1 MGVDIRVLIIEDTE
15 DDALLLWRAL
25 RRGGY
30 EVQWQRVD
38 TAPAMKTALESQP
51 WDVVVSDYSMPRFSA
66 TDALALLKES
76 GLDLPFIIVSGA
88 IGEGA
93 AVEAMKAGAH
103 DYVMKSNLARLVP
116 AIERERREARSRAKR
131 RAAEAALHESEERY
145 ALAAQGAN
153 DGLWDWDLK
162 TDRIYF
168 SARWKSMLGY
178 AGDEVG
184 DRPTEWMARVHP
196 ADVERLRTEIAA
208 HLEGRSPHFESEH
221 RLEHKDG
228 RYRWVISRGLAVLDT
243 EGTAY
248 RMAGSL
254 TDVSERKMVEERLV
268 HDALHDSLT
277 GLPNRTLFID
287 RLERLIQRA
296 QRHPDLVFAVLWLDI
311 DRFKVINDSL
321 GHLHGDRLLIAIAR
335 RLEEN
340 LRAEDTLARL
350 GGDEFSALV
359 DEIQDLGDAIRIA
372 ERIQQA
378 LAPAFELDGHEVFV
392 TTSIGIALGGPG
404 YKRAEDLLRD
414 ADMAMYRAKGLGK
427 SRHAVF
433 DETLH
438 ARAVARLELE
448 TDLRHA
454 VQAKAFRVHYQPIV
468 RLDTGKLIG
477 FEALVRWEHP
487 ERGQLSPGEFIPVAE
502 DTGLI
507 VAMGRSVLEQACG
520 QLQAWQEEF
529 DYDLGLSMS
538 VNLSSRELTQPDLVK
553 EVRSILRRTG
563 LDGSKLRLEI
573 TESMLMENLDVAC
586 TVLTELRAMNI
597 CVSVDDFGTGYS
609 SLNYL
614 HRLPIDVL
622 KIDRSFVAGLDV
634 DEEHLAIVRAIVT
647 LSQSLGMEVVAEGI
661 ETTEQCEYLKT
672 LECQYGQGYLFS
684 RPLDREIATALIA
697 DQLRARVASIG

>member
-1 MGVDIRVLIIEDTE
+1 MGVDLRVLIIEDTE
-15 DDALLLWRAL
+15 DDALLLWRVL

-30 EVQWQRVD
+30 EVQWQRVE
-38 TAPAMKTALESQP
+38 TAPAMKAALESQP
-51 WDVVVSDYSMPRFSA
+51 WDVIVSDYSMPRFSA
-66 TDALALLKES
+66 TGALGVLKES

-88 IGEGA
+88 IGEDA

-116 AIERERREARSRAKR
+116 AIERERREAQSRAKR
-131 RAAEAALHESEERY
+131 RSAEAALHESEERY

-153 DGLWDWDLK
+153 DGLWDWNLK

-168 SARWKSMLGY
+168 STRWKSMLGY
-178 AGDEVG
+178 AGDEIG
-184 DRPTEWMARVHP
+184 DRPAEWLARVHP

-221 RLEHKDG
+221 RLQHNDG
-228 RYRWVISRGLAVLDT
+228 TYRWVVSRGLAVLDT

-254 TDVSERKMVEERLV
+254 TDVTERKVVEERLV

-277 GLPNRTLFID
+277 GLPNRSLFID
-287 RLERLIQRA
+287 RLERLIQRT

-321 GHLHGDRLLIAIAR
+321 GHLHGDRLLVAIAR
-335 RLEEN
+335 RLETY
-340 LRAEDTLARL
+340 LRSEDTLARL
-350 GGDEFSALV
+350 GGDEFGALV
-359 DEIQDLGDAIRIA
+359 DEIQGLGDAIRIA

-392 TTSIGIALGGPG
+392 TTSIGIVVGGPG
-404 YKRAEDLLRD
+404 YQRAEDLLRD

-433 DETLH
+433 DETMH
-438 ARAVARLELE
+438 ARAVARLQLE

-454 VQAKAFRVHYQPIV
+454 VQAQAFRVHYQPIV
-468 RLDTGKLIG
+468 KLDTGKLIG

-487 ERGQLSPGEFIPVAE
+487 ERGHLSPGEFIPVAE

-507 VAMGRSVLEQACG
+507 VPMGRSVLEQACR
-520 QLQAWQEEF
+520 QLRAWQDEF
-529 DYDLGLSMS
+529 DDLDLSMS

-553 EVRSILRRTG
+553 EVRKILLRTG

-586 TVLTELRAMNI
+586 TVLTELRVPKSN
-597 CVSVDDFGTGYS
+597 GP
-609 SLNYL
+609 
-614 HRLPIDVL
+614 R
-622 KIDRSFVAGLDV
+622 
-634 DEEHLAIVRAIVT
+634 RAPCGAW
-647 LSQSLGMEVVAEGI
+647 LS
-661 ETTEQCEYLKT
+661 
-672 LECQYGQGYLFS
+672 
-684 RPLDREIATALIA
+684 R
-697 DQLRARVASIG
+697 

>member
-1 MGVDIRVLIIEDTE
+1 
-15 DDALLLWRAL
+15 LLWRAL
-25 RRGGY
+25 RCGGY
-30 EVQWQRVD
+30 EVHWQRVE
-38 TAPAMKTALESQP
+38 TAPAMEAALESQP
-51 WDVVVSDYSMPRFSA
+51 WDVIVSDFSMPRFSA
-66 TDALALLKES
+66 TGALGVLKQS

-116 AIERERREARSRAKR
+116 AIERERREAQSRAKR
-131 RAAEAALHESEERY
+131 RSAEAALHESEERY

-168 SARWKSMLGY
+168 SARWRSMLGY
-178 AGDEVG
+178 AGDEIG
-184 DRPTEWMARVHP
+184 DRPTEWLARVHP

-208 HLEGRSPHFESEH
+208 HLEGRSAHFESEH
-221 RLEHKDG
+221 RLQHKDG
-228 RYRWVISRGLAVLDT
+228 TYRWVVSRGLAVLDT

-277 GLPNRTLFID
+277 GLPNRSLFID
-287 RLERLIQRA
+287 RLERLIQRT

-321 GHLHGDRLLIAIAR
+321 GHLHGDRLLVAIAR
-335 RLEEN
+335 RLETY
-340 LRAEDTLARL
+340 LRSEDTLARL
-350 GGDEFSALV
+350 GGDEFGALV
-359 DEIQDLGDAIRIA
+359 DEIQGLGDAIRIA

-392 TTSIGIALGGPG
+392 TTSIGIVVGGPG
-404 YKRAEDLLRD
+404 YQRAEDLLRD

-433 DETLH
+433 DETMH
-438 ARAVARLELE
+438 ARAVARLQLE

-454 VQAKAFRVHYQPIV
+454 VQAQAFRVHYQPIV
-468 RLDTGKLIG
+468 KLDTGKLIG

-487 ERGQLSPGEFIPVAE
+487 ERGHLSPGEFIPVAE

-507 VAMGRSVLEQACG
+507 VPMGRSVLEQACR
-520 QLQAWQEEF
+520 QLRAWQDEF
-529 DYDLGLSMS
+529 DDLDLSMS

-553 EVRSILRRTG
+553 EVRKILLRTG
-563 LDGSKLRLEI
+563 LAGSNLRLEI

-586 TVLTELRAMNI
+586 TVLTELRAMDI

-609 SLNYL
+609 SLSYL
-614 HRLPIDVL
+614 QRLPIDVL

-647 LSQSLGMEVVAEGI
+647 LSRSLGMEVVAEGI
-661 ETTEQCEYLKT
+661 ETTEQCEYLKI

-684 RPLDREIATALIA
+684 RPLERELASTLIA
-697 DQLRARVASIG
+697 GQLPTRVASIS